1 MKDQIIDFVE
11 GIKDDIGVEEWAVD
25 ACSLLEK
32 LNLSV
37 GVDLNGADMEAQV
50 GSEPDEEVERGEFSG
65 VEDEIPD
72 LTDGTDSCSGDE
84 GCVNFKGGMM
94 DGRIVNYTD
103 DVTFKIKQRC
113 YWDDEEVVWR
123 TMRDMVVCDQAEEV
137 EVSYIDTSGEW
148 KQEVEL
154 SGRKNVWSSTEDIE
168 NASREWKQVVE
179 LTGRKDIWS
188 STEDIENASGEWKQ
202 EVELTGRE
210 DVWSSTEDIE
220 NALTL
225 EDVVSFERDVM
236 MEEGNTDE
244 NSSKIEDSKSIGGS
258 DDVRMVG
265 DYDNTIRDMI
275 TVKERDSNKARD
287 GCVVYGYKDGVM
299 MKVAGEKDISEDYL
313 YFGDKDGQIT
323 KKNGERILVNDG
335 EKDLE
340 LVDIKDGGRD
350 GKDTGAGNV
359 DIGPN

>member
-1 MKDQIIDFVE
+1 
-11 GIKDDIGVEEWAVD
+11 
-25 ACSLLEK
+25 
-32 LNLSV
+32 
-37 GVDLNGADMEAQV
+37 
-50 GSEPDEEVERGEFSG
+50 
-65 VEDEIPD
+65 
-72 LTDGTDSCSGDE
+72 
-84 GCVNFKGGMM
+84 
-94 DGRIVNYTD
+94 
-103 DVTFKIKQRC
+103 
-113 YWDDEEVVWR
+113 
-123 TMRDMVVCDQAEEV
+123 
-137 EVSYIDTSGEW
+137 
-148 KQEVEL
+148 
-154 SGRKNVWSSTEDIE
+154 
-168 NASREWKQVVE
+168 
-179 LTGRKDIWS
+179 
-188 STEDIENASGEWKQ
+188 
-202 EVELTGRE
+202 
-210 DVWSSTEDIE
+210 
-220 NALTL
+220 
-225 EDVVSFERDVM
+225 M